1 MTQMYRSPTHSE
13 SHKLDHVHRSKPTAV
28 KWDLLVTGNHQ
39 ETDRTLSD
47 SALKKPPKLWGI
59 E

>member
-47 SALKKPPKLWGI
+47 SALKKPPKL
-59 E
+59 